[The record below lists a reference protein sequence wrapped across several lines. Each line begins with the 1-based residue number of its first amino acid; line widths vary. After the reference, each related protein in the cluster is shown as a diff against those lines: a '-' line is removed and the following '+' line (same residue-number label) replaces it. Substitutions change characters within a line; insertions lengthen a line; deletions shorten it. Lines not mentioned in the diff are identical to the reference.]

1 MLTPK
6 KYALPLFLLLL
17 GGLLLWWY
25 NQANPHIDPLPGDA
39 EYGYQ
44 LISKTADNYGPGG
57 RINVRSNGMNCSNC
71 HLEAGK
77 NLHAIPLTRVYQ
89 QYPRFR
95 ERSGTTES
103 LYKRIS
109 DCFERSLQSSA
120 PDSNSREF
128 RAIAAY
134 LKWLS
139 EQSITDTV
147 VRSPLPYL
155 SRAADPQN
163 GSRLYQLHCRRCHGA
178 NGEGTR
184 NADHMNYRY
193 PPLWGANSYSTGAG
207 MYQVTKLARFIKF
220 NMPYDKPSGSL
231 VLTDEEAYDLAAF
244 INSQERRGFD
254 SSHDWPVISTKPV
267 DYPFGPYSDTFSVER
282 HKYGPW
288 LNMK

>member
-1 MLTPK
+1 MLTPRK
-6 KYALPLFLLLL
+6 FALPLFLLMIT
-17 GGLLLWWY
+17 GLLIWWY
-25 NQANPHIDPLPGDA
+25 NRKQPPSESLPGEA

-57 RINVRSNGMNCSNC
+57 RINIRSNGMNCTNC
-71 HLEAGK
+71 HLDAGK
-77 NLHAIPLTRVYQ
+77 NLSAIPLTRVYL

-103 LYKRIS
+103 LYKRVS
-109 DCFERSLQSSA
+109 DCFERSLQSFA
-120 PDSNSREF
+120 PDSNSHEF

-139 EQSITDTV
+139 EQSMTDTV
-147 VRSPLPYL
+147 DRSSLPYM
-155 SRAADPQN
+155 SRAADPEK

-178 NGEGTR
+178 NGEGTI
-184 NADHMNYRY
+184 NADHMNFRY
-193 PPLWGANSYSTGAG
+193 PPLWGINSYSTGAG

-220 NMPYDKPSGSL
+220 NMPNDKPAGTYILSN
-231 VLTDEEAYDLAAF
+231 EEAYDLAAF
-244 INSQERRGFD
+244 INSQERREFD

-267 DYPFGPYSDTFSVER
+267 DYPFGPYADTFSVER

-288 LNMK
+288 SNMK